1 MAAAEQDPLL
11 LLRQSVTS
19 KRPAIPSSSADTPP
33 TEASLSKATHLH
45 FSDVSVPLD
54 TPTRFISSDQPV
66 DLRSIYFAWLN
77 KDVAIPEYN
86 ASATRLNEELA
97 GLGKVQNLAFVER
110 LDLFTW
116 LEGASEESEHI
127 RPLAGEGRDAAGAAS
142 AVKAVPS
149 AAVGRSGR
157 GTLDPRLALV
167 YNGERKMG
175 DRNTVLR
182 GSKLVVC
189 ADQRQGHLNRLAD
202 NFSGLFRRAQ
212 ARSTFYPEKKPPSR
226 RPDPIILLSPSA
238 SSILRLSNIRSFL
251 ENGRYMPPD
260 SGSASS
266 SMLHVSRVLKDVD
279 PSRPTRFILVE
290 GPEQFKP
297 EYWDRVA
304 AVFTT
309 GQTWQFK
316 NYKWSDPNELF
327 RRVQGIF
334 VGWRGELPPQNIQ
347 DWGHRVMQLGVDRPR
362 GQMGVG
368 PAADAARFRDKEVVE
383 AIWKQIEAGMKAKGW
398 TKTSAPAAL

>member
-1 MAAAEQDPLL
+1 VRKLAAPFIQKKPGGPG
-11 LLRQSVTS
+11 VT
-19 KRPAIPSSSADTPP
+19 A
-33 TEASLSKATHLH
+33 
-45 FSDVSVPLD
+45 
-54 TPTRFISSDQPV
+54 ISSNPT
-66 DLRSIYFAWLN
+66 L
-77 KDVAIPEYN
+77 AIN
-86 ASATRLNEELA
+86 
-97 GLGKVQNLAFVER
+97 Q
-110 LDLFTW
+110 
-116 LEGASEESEHI
+116 
-127 RPLAGEGRDAAGAAS
+127 
-142 AVKAVPS
+142 
-149 AAVGRSGR
+149 
-157 GTLDPRLALV
+157 
-167 YNGERKMG
+167 
-175 DRNTVLR
+175 
-182 GSKLVVC
+182 
-189 ADQRQGHLNRLAD
+189 
-202 NFSGLFRRAQ
+202 
-212 ARSTFYPEKKPPSR
+212 KPPSR

-251 ENGRYMPPD
+251 ENGRYQPPD

-334 VGWRGELPPQNIQ
+334 VGWRGEMPPQNIQ

-362 GQMGVG
+362 GGQQQHGTG

-398 TKTSAPAAL
+398 TKSSAPAAL